1 MRRSVLLVGGAAC
14 AIVFGAV
21 APAEAK
27 SPEPT
32 PFSINDPTD
41 TDPDFCGTGEA
52 VDITFSAK
60 GVDFLSPNGG
70 LEFAS
75 VGHGT
80 VTYTYG
86 ENTVIQHF
94 AGLFTDEIVSGD
106 PEGVH
111 VHAFTNVGLPE
122 QFRLQGGGVI
132 TLDAGTIT
140 FFVRFNG
147 DEFVSD
153 EGFTF
158 NGPHPQAESDFTL
171 FCDVMP
177 EALGIT

>member
-94 AGLFTDEIVSGD
+94 AGLFTDEIVAGD
-106 PEGVH
+106 RGGVQVDGLTRGGGGEGGRV
-111 VHAFTNVGLPE
+111 
-122 QFRLQGGGVI
+122 QGGGVSGVEG
-132 TLDAGTIT
+132 GTST
-140 FFVRFNG
+140 
-147 DEFVSD
+147 
-153 EGFTF
+153 
-158 NGPHPQAESDFTL
+158 
-171 FCDVMP
+171 
-177 EALGIT
+177 